1 MSCVIIFLYIRTYLT
16 LKLSLLTQILLV
28 MTFSGLELSAIVKLG
43 MLMSLADGKVDD
55 NESKVVT
62 LELLKFGMNESQA
75 KAAVLAADAMEFP
88 AAAGIVRAMTA
99 AEKKHVVSFLGAVIS
114 ADGKIADSEVKLCTL
129 ISLLCDLPE
138 ISAGEA
144 IVNWLA
150 D

>member
-1 MSCVIIFLYIRTYLT
+1 MV
-16 LKLSLLTQILLV
+16 
-28 MTFSGLELSAIVKLG
+28 FSGLELSAIAKLG

-55 NESKVVT
+55 IESKVIL

-75 KAAVLAADAMEFP
+75 KAAVIAADAMEFTT
-88 AAAGIVRAMTA
+88 AAGIVKDMTA
-99 AEKKHVVSFLGAVIS
+99 SEKKHVVSFLGAVIS
-114 ADGKIADSEVKLCTL
+114 ADGKIDDKEVKMCTL
-129 ISLLCDLPE
+129 VSLLCGLPE